1 MKKQL
6 AIVATAGI
14 IVLAVVGLKLY
25 SDNTDSIIAQETII
39 GIWGDNN
46 GDIWTFRSD
55 GELNVSGKNF
65 EFQYWFDEDGF
76 LWRAIKGDDYLHAKY
91 SITFEGHDKITLVHL
106 GILMFDKWQDAAE
119 PKTYVLTRIE

>member
-6 AIVATAGI
+6 VIVATAGI

-25 SDNTDSIIAQETII
+25 SDNTDSIIAQGKII

-46 GDIWTFRSD
+46 GDVWTFRSD
-55 GELNVSGKNF
+55 GELNISGKNF
-65 EFQYWFDEDGF
+65 EFQYWFDEDSF
-76 LWRAIKGDDYLHAKY
+76 FWRSIKDDEHVHAKY

-106 GILMFDKWQDAAE
+106 GILMFDKWQDATE